1 MQESNRIHKALAKGD
16 PSYGVWQ
23 MLPGTNLTRTM
34 CRSATNIDW
43 ILVDQEHGN
52 ISDDSMHEIVAAAAA
67 CGVSPIVR
75 VVEGQ
80 QWMIKRALDAG
91 AHGILVPVLETPEEA
106 ERVIN
111 YSKYP
116 PLGKRGFEPLLAV
129 EKFVEQHPHGRGV
142 KQLTGLEYLAQANSS
157 LVTAVQIET
166 KAALQNVKEIAAV
179 PGVDVLFIGPF
190 DLGLNIG
197 HPIPA
202 SGEMDR
208 ELVDAIES
216 IHATALEAGKLSGI
230 YCDTSEQAREYA
242 DKGFRMISVVTDMI
256 ALRKIFK
263 QNLNF
268 LQE

>member
-1 MQESNRIHKALAKGD
+1 
-16 PSYGVWQ
+16 

-34 CRSATNIDW
+34 CRSAANIDW

-75 VVEGQ
+75 VVEGH

-91 AHGILVPVLETPEEA
+91 AHGILVPVLETVEDARKVVE
-106 ERVIN
+106 
-111 YSKYP
+111 SCKYP

-129 EKFVEQHPHGRGV
+129 EKFVEQHRPGWPV

-157 LVTAVQIET
+157 LLIAVQIET
-166 KAALQNVKEIAAV
+166 KAALENVHEIAAV

-202 SGEMDR
+202 SGEMDQD
-208 ELVDAIES
+208 LVDSIKR
-216 IHATALEAGKLSGI
+216 IHAAATAAGKLSGI
-230 YCDTSEQAREYA
+230 YCDTGEQAKHYT
-242 DKGFRMISVVTDMI
+242 DQGFRMINVITDMI

-263 QNLNF
+263 DNF
-268 LQE
+268 EFLRQVK

>member
-1 MQESNRIHKALAKGD
+1 MF
-16 PSYGVWQ
+16 
-23 MLPGTNLTRTM
+23 PGSNLTRTL
-34 CRSATNIDW
+34 CRSAANIDW

-91 AHGILVPVLETPEEA
+91 AHGILVPVIDTAEEA
-106 ERVIN
+106 RKVVE
-111 YSKYP
+111 SAKYP

-129 EKFVEQHPHGRGV
+129 EKFVEQHPHGGLI
-142 KQLTGLEYLAQANSS
+142 KELTGIEYLAQANSS
-157 LVTAVQIET
+157 LITAVQIET
-166 KAALQNVKEIAAV
+166 KAALENVKEIAAV

-197 HPIPA
+197 HPI
-202 SGEMDR
+202 SGSGVMDK
-208 ELVDAIES
+208 ELVDAIEL
-216 IHATALEAGKLSGI
+216 IHATATAVGKLSGI
-230 YCDTSEQAREYA
+230 YCDSGEQAKEAA
-242 DKGFRMISVVTDMI
+242 DRGFRMINVITDMI

-263 QNLNF
+263 ENFEFLTDHGNL
-268 LQE
+268 QPTG